1 MSKDPILE
9 VKNLTTHYFTGKG
22 EVKALDDVSFTLERG
37 ESLGVAGESGCG
49 KSTLAFSLIN
59 QVQPPGRI
67 VDGSINVNGME
78 VTTLSEKETR
88 EKLRWSKIS
97 YVFQGA
103 MDIFTPIYTV
113 GHQMEEPLKY
123 HKGIDGEEAREI
135 CEDYLNEVNLD
146 GSIFDRYPHELSGGQ
161 KQRVI
166 IATALLLEPY
176 VLIADEPTTSLDV
189 VVEAQIM
196 NLLKRLKKESS
207 ISMIF
212 ITHDLS
218 ILSEV
223 SDKLNIM
230 YAGKIAEIGDSSKIY
245 NNPKHPYT
253 EKLLASIPRLHKD
266 TERLERIPGVP
277 PDLIKPPS
285 GCRFHPRCP
294 YTKKICRDKVPELR
308 EVEGRNVACHRAG
321 EVT

>member
-1 MSKDPILE
+1 MSSPVLD
-9 VKNLTTHYFTGKG
+9 VRNLTTHYFTRKG
-22 EVKALDDVSFTLERG
+22 EVQALDDASFQLARG
-37 ESLGVAGESGCG
+37 ESMGVAGESGCG
-49 KSTLAFSLIN
+49 KSTMAFSLIN
-59 QVQPPGRI
+59 QVQPPGRVVGGEVNI
-67 VDGSINVNGME
+67 DGINTVE
-78 VTTLSEKETR
+78 LSETETR
-88 EKLRWSKIS
+88 EKVRWKRIS
-97 YVFQGA
+97 MVFQGA
-103 MDIFTPIYTV
+103 MDILTPVYTV
-113 GHQMEEPLKY
+113 GHQMKEPLHY
-123 HKGIDGEEAREI
+123 HKGITGNEAREK
-135 CEDYLNEVNLD
+135 CEEYLGEVGLD
-146 GSIFDRYPHELSGGQ
+146 TEIFTRYPHELSGGQ

-166 IATALLLEPY
+166 IATSLLLEPD

-196 NLLKRLKKESS
+196 NLLKRLKKELG

-223 SDKLNIM
+223 SNKLSIM
-230 YAGKIAEIGDSSKIY
+230 YAGKFAELGDADKIY

-266 TERLERIPGVP
+266 VERLERIPGAP
-277 PDLIKPPS
+277 PNLVAPPS

-294 YTKKICRDKVPELR
+294 YAEEVCQEEVPEPR
-308 EVEGRNVACHRAG
+308 EVEGRKVACHFAG

>member
-1 MSKDPILE
+1 MANPVLD
-9 VKNLTTHYFTGKG
+9 VQNLTTHYFTRKG
-22 EVKALDDVSFTLERG
+22 EVQALDDASFQLAKG

-49 KSTLAFSLIN
+49 KSTMAFSLIN
-59 QVQPPGRI
+59 QVQPPGRVVEGEVNI
-67 VDGSINVNGME
+67 DGINAVQ
-78 VTTLSEKETR
+78 LSETETR
-88 EKLRWSKIS
+88 KKVRWKRIS
-97 YVFQGA
+97 MVFQGA
-103 MDIFTPIYTV
+103 MDILTPVYTV
-113 GHQMEEPLKY
+113 GHQMKEPLYY
-123 HKGIDGEEAREI
+123 HKGITGDKAREQ
-135 CEDYLNEVNLD
+135 CERYLGEVGLD
-146 GSIFDRYPHELSGGQ
+146 KEIFTRYPHELSGGQ

-166 IATALLLEPY
+166 IATSLLLEPNL
-176 VLIADEPTTSLDV
+176 LIADEPTTSLDV

-196 NLLKRLKKESS
+196 NLLKRLKKELG

-223 SDKLNIM
+223 SNKLSIM
-230 YAGKIAEIGDSSKIY
+230 YAGKFAERGNAEKIY

-266 TERLERIPGVP
+266 VKRLERIPGAP
-277 PDLIKPPS
+277 PNLVDPPS

-294 YTKKICRDKVPELR
+294 YAKEICQEEVPEPR
-308 EVEGRNVACHRAG
+308 EVEGRKVACHFAG